1 MYHRKFRHMKLESG
15 ESDLD
20 SYPATVRTCWSVK
33 AYSGEPLAL
42 VVTQNKQESDI
53 DHKRNG
59 EGELSG
65 AAAVGGLL
73 FEDPNIPTVEQNIEV
88 DSVDETP
95 GWLMVYCMRIYDCI
109 NWCDRNITFSKTEK

>member
-1 MYHRKFRHMKLESG
+1 MYQRKFRHMKLESG

-33 AYSGEPLAL
+33 AYSGEPLAS

-73 FEDPNIPTVEQNIEV
+73 YEDPNIPTVEQNIEV

-95 GWLMVYCMRIYDCI
+95 GWLVVYCMRIYVLLY
-109 NWCDRNITFSKTEK
+109 

>member
-15 ESDLD
+15 ETDLD
-20 SYPATVRTCWSVK
+20 SYAATVRTCWSVK
-33 AYSGEPLAL
+33 AYSGEPLAS
-42 VVTQNKQESDI
+42 VVTKNKQESDI
-53 DHKRNG
+53 EHKRNG

-73 FEDPNIPTVEQNIEV
+73 YEDPNIPTVEQNIEV

-95 GWLMVYCMRIYDCI
+95 GWLVVYIMRSYDCI

>member
-1 MYHRKFRHMKLESG
+1 MKLKYG

-20 SYPATVRTCWSVK
+20 SYAATVRTCWSVK
-33 AYSGEPLAL
+33 AYSGEPLAS
-42 VVTQNKQESDI
+42 VVTKTKQESDI
-53 DHKRNG
+53 EHMRNG

-73 FEDPNIPTVEQNIEV
+73 YEDPYIPTVEQNI

-95 GWLMVYCMRIYDCI
+95 GWLVVYCMHIYDCI

>member
-1 MYHRKFRHMKLESG
+1 MKLESG

-20 SYPATVRTCWSVK
+20 SYAATVRTCWSVK
-33 AYSGEPLAL
+33 AHSGEPLAS
-42 VVTQNKQESDI
+42 VVTKNKQESDFE
-53 DHKRNG
+53 HKRNG

-73 FEDPNIPTVEQNIEV
+73 YEDPNIPTVEQNIEV
-88 DSVDETP
+88 DSIDETP
-95 GWLMVYCMRIYDCI
+95 GWLVVYFMRIYDCI

>member
-1 MYHRKFRHMKLESG
+1 MKLESG

-20 SYPATVRTCWSVK
+20 SYAATVRTCWSMK
-33 AYSGEPLAL
+33 AYSGEPLAS
-42 VVTQNKQESDI
+42 VVTKNKQESDI
-53 DHKRNG
+53 EHKRNG
-59 EGELSG
+59 EGELSR

-73 FEDPNIPTVEQNIEV
+73 YEDPNIPTVEQNIEV

-95 GWLMVYCMRIYDCI
+95 GWLVVYCMRIYDCI